1 MNYKLLTLALA
12 ATATIPSWAQDD
24 ASIAG
29 AQVFATHCVACH
41 QAGGV
46 GAPGLAPAL
55 AGTLAQRLGTPAGR
69 RYVPGVLV
77 NGLSGRIVSQ
87 GQPFVGAMPTQQAL
101 SNVELAA
108 VANYVARELNGL
120 TDFSFAPEDFEKARA
135 EHLSHKDLRALREQA
150 AP

>member
-1 MNYKLLTLALA
+1 MPALA
-12 ATATIPSWAQDD
+12 QESVP
-24 ASIAG
+24 IAG
-29 AQVFATHCVACH
+29 AQVFAAHCVACH

-55 AGTLAQRLGTPAGR
+55 AGALAQRLGTPAGR
-69 RYVPGVLV
+69 RYVSGVLV
-77 NGLSGRIVSQ
+77 SGLSGRIISQ

-101 SNVELAA
+101 SNAELAA
-108 VANYVARELNGL
+108 VATYVARELNGL
-120 TDFSFAPEDFEKARA
+120 PDFSFAPEDVEKARA